1 MRPQISASQSPQTL
15 LARRAKIHRALPPL
29 EMVLRGS
36 FLQREIRCGKP
47 TCRCAKGAGHPI
59 LYLTVTFPGGR
70 TQQVTVP
77 RDLARTVQLW
87 IRNYRRWWEAIEE
100 VSAINRRLLQLRQ
113 IPLRLPR
120 KPRPRRAGPQ
130 SNRPT
135 SR

>member
-1 MRPQISASQSPQTL
+1 MTRSNPPSQSPASL
-15 LARRAKIHRALPPL
+15 LLRRAKVPKALPPL
-29 EMVLRGS
+29 EELLRGS

-100 VSAINRRLLQLRQ
+100 VSAINRRLLQLRE
-113 IPLRLPR
+113 IPPDARGQGSGGAPPR
-120 KPRPRRAGPQ
+120 SGR
-130 SNRPT
+130 ST

>member
-1 MRPQISASQSPQTL
+1 MTSSTPPSQSPASL
-15 LARRAKIHRALPPL
+15 LLRRTKIPKALPPL
-29 EMVLRGS
+29 EEVLRGS

-47 TCRCAKGAGHPI
+47 NCRCAKGAGHPI

-100 VSAINRRLLQLRQ
+100 ISAINRRLLQLREISPQ
-113 IPLRLPR
+113 P
-120 KPRPRRAGPQ
+120 PRPRSGALHRSGR
-130 SNRPT
+130 ST